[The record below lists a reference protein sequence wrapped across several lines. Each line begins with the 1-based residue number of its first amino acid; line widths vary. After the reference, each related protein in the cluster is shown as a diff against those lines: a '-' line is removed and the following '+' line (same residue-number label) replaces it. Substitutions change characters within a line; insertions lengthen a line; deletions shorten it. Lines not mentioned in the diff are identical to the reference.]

1 MYPDNMLVYISL
13 SVPLECAF
21 VAEELKC
28 VMNKLNVR
36 PQTTLPCL
44 NLITLITLNG
54 SSGKTVS

>member
-36 PQTTLPCL
+36 PQTTLLCL
-44 NLITLITLNG
+44 NLITLNG

>member
-36 PQTTLPCL
+36 PQTTILCL
-44 NLITLITLNG
+44 NLIRLIPLNG
-54 SSGKTVS
+54 SSGKIFS